1 MEKSTLQ
8 QVKDYMAENKV
19 DILTV
24 RNLAPQTDLMYLI
37 QKLGEEQ
44 TGVRLGDAFETGLMR
59 LMLDKGD
66 ITKKQWVDYVH
77 SLSKENRISDRSIL
91 IDKLE
96 DKSPNTRQAENRLRR
111 VLEGFLDKGTKI
123 YYIHE
128 SCNQSERSVF
138 RTEKEL
144 KQMQDIEAATRD
156 GSTNNTYK
164 IHTITPVTR
173 ENMQGILE
181 KENLETVLEMYAKED
196 KDKQIVVEKAR
207 QKEDKGLER

>member
-8 QVKDYMAENKV
+8 QVKDYMAEN
-19 DILTV
+19 
-24 RNLAPQTDLMYLI
+24 N
-37 QKLGEEQ
+37 
-44 TGVRLGDAFETGLMR
+44 
-59 LMLDKGD
+59 
-66 ITKKQWVDYVH
+66 
-77 SLSKENRISDRSIL
+77 
-91 IDKLE
+91 
-96 DKSPNTRQAENRLRR
+96 PNARQAENRLRQ

-123 YYIHE
+123 YYVHE
-128 SCNQSERSVF
+128 SCNQSERTVF

-181 KENLETVLEMYAKED
+181 KENLETVLEMYAKEN
-196 KDKQIVVEKAR
+196 KDKQIVVEKSR
-207 QKEDKGLER
+207 VKKVIKPKEAFLFSNKN